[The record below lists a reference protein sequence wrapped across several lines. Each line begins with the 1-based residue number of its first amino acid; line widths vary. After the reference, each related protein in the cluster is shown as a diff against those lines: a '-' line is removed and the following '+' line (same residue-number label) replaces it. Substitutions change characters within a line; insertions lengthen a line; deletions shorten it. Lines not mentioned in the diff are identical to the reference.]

1 MRNRFTLRFLAGL
14 ALFALN
20 FSRQKIPLIS
30 SISLLIPTFNLHN
43 GYPGCP
49 RLIAR
54 IRDIRFR
61 NQPINKANTKTMG
74 NDNSKSRRSFIT
86 NVTKGM
92 IGATMLPSI
101 ITSRDRKK
109 NMQALFRPQK
119 DYAANDQLQIALI
132 GSGGMGV
139 ADTNTAITVPGIKL
153 MAVCDLYDGRLSE
166 ARKRWGNDID
176 TTRDYREILDRKDID
191 AVIIATPDHW
201 HRDISVAAM
210 NKGKHVYCEKPMVHD
225 ISEGSSVVDAQK
237 KNKVVFQVGS
247 QGLSSLGNEK
257 AKQLLKEGAIGKLN
271 YAEGFW
277 ARMSPTG
284 AWQYPIP
291 ADASP
296 STVDWDR
303 FVANTNKRPFDP
315 LRFFRWR
322 NYRDYGTGVSGDLF
336 VHLFSSLHFVTGSIG
351 PNKVMATGGLRYWKD
366 GREVPDIMLGM
377 FDYPESEAHPAFNLS
392 LRVNFVDGTG
402 GTNYLRM
409 VGSEGSMT
417 VEWDKV
423 TLYKN
428 KSTEDANDPLL
439 KTKNNTPAGKEYVY
453 ERKTMLPPDNLVY
466 TAQEGYK
473 GAHFDHFYNWAT
485 PIRNKTDVTE
495 NSLFGYRAAAPALL
509 CNDSYFSNRIVQ
521 WDPQN
526 LKLVATK

>member
-1 MRNRFTLRFLAGL
+1 MSKN
-14 ALFALN
+14 
-20 FSRQKIPLIS
+20 K
-30 SISLLIPTFNLHN
+30 
-43 GYPGCP
+43 
-49 RLIAR
+49 
-54 IRDIRFR
+54 
-61 NQPINKANTKTMG
+61 NQNT
-74 NDNSKSRRSFIT
+74 RRSFIT
-86 NVTKGM
+86 NVTKSM
-92 IGATMLPSI
+92 IGASLIPSVV
-101 ITSRDRKK
+101 T
-109 NMQALFRPQK
+109 AK
-119 DYAANDQLQIALI
+119 DKERHIKELIRSKENYTANDQVQVALI

-139 ADTNTAITVPGIKL
+139 ADATTNITVPGVKL
-153 MAVCDLYDGRLSE
+153 VAVCDLYDGRLSE
-166 ARKRWGNDID
+166 AKKRWGNDIS
-176 TTRDYREILDRKDID
+176 TTKDFREILERKDVD

-201 HRDISVAAM
+201 HKDISVAAM

-225 ISEGSSVVDAQK
+225 ITEGPAIISAQNN
-237 KNKVVFQVGS
+237 NKVVFQVGS

-257 AKQLLKEGAIGKLN
+257 AKELLKDGAIGKLN

-296 STVDWDR
+296 ATVDWDR
-303 FVANTNKRPFDP
+303 FIANTKKRPFDAT
-315 LRFFRWR
+315 RFFRWR

-351 PNKVMATGGLRYWKD
+351 PDKIMATGGLRYWKD

-377 FDYPESEAHPAFNLS
+377 FDYPETKIHPAFNLS

-428 KSTEDANDPLL
+428 KTEEDANDPLL
-439 KTKNNTPAGKEYVY
+439 KTKNNTAAGKEYVY
-453 ERKTMLPPDNLVY
+453 ERKTMVPPDKLEY

-473 GAHFDHFYNWAT
+473 GAHFDHHYNWINA
-485 PIRNKTDVTE
+485 IRNNGRVTE
-495 NSLFGYRAAAPALL
+495 EALFGYRAAAPALL
-509 CNDSYFSNRIVQ
+509 CNESYFNNKIMQ
-521 WDPQN
+521 WDPEN
-526 LKLVATK
+526 LKVINDK

>member
-1 MRNRFTLRFLAGL
+1 MTN
-14 ALFALN
+14 
-20 FSRQKIPLIS
+20 
-30 SISLLIPTFNLHN
+30 
-43 GYPGCP
+43 
-49 RLIAR
+49 
-54 IRDIRFR
+54 
-61 NQPINKANTKTMG
+61 NKT
-74 NDNSKSRRSFIT
+74 RRSFIT
-86 NVTKGM
+86 DVTKGM
-92 IGATMLPSI
+92 AGVALSPAI
-101 ITSRDRKK
+101 ITSADRKK
-109 NMQALFRPQK
+109 NKNEFLSRKNHFGP
-119 DYAANDQLQIALI
+119 NDQIQLAVI

-139 ADTNTAITVPGIKL
+139 ADGNTASSVPGFRIV
-153 MAVCDLYDGRLSE
+153 AVCDLYDGRLEE
-166 ARKRWGNDID
+166 AKKRWGSDIF
-176 TTRDYREILDRKDID
+176 TTRDYRQILDRKDID

-201 HRDISVAAM
+201 HKDISVAAM

-225 ISEGSSVVDAQK
+225 ITEGPAVISARDS
-237 KNKVVFQVGS
+237 NKVIMQVGS

-257 AKQLLKEGAIGKLN
+257 AKALLKDGAIGQLN

-296 STVDWDR
+296 KTVDWET
-303 FVANTNKRPFDP
+303 FIANTQKRPFDAT
-315 LRFFRWR
+315 RFFRWR

-336 VHLFSSLHFVTGSIG
+336 VHLFSSLHMVTGSLG

-377 FDYPESEAHPAFNLS
+377 FDYPETAAHPAFNLS

-428 KSTEDANDPLL
+428 KSAADANDPLL
-439 KTKNNTPAGKEYVY
+439 KTKNTAAGKEYVY
-453 ERKTMLPPDNLVY
+453 ERKSMTDPEKLEY
-466 TAQEGYK
+466 TAEEGYK
-473 GAHFDHFYNWAT
+473 GAHFDHFYNWGSA
-485 PIRNKTDVTE
+485 IRSQGKVVEDP
-495 NSLFGYRAAAPALL
+495 LFGYRAAAPALL
-509 CNDSYFSNRIVQ
+509 CNDSYFGNRIIQ

-526 LKLVATK
+526 LKLVK